1 MNGKSKKF
9 LITTIFIICGIFIA
23 NLGFCYYNI
32 QMPEQNCRFSDM
44 TFNCYASNEI
54 IGSGGCIEGSIF
66 EIDGQACIIDLDSIC
81 QRTSFVEFD
90 SDISGIGKLIYT
102 KDNIVVDS
110 RTVRVSEGYN
120 SYEYIY
126 FGIQPDSVTVVLRD
140 SRVKIE
146 RTTKIV
152 AHNKPVIYL
161 YPEEETEVNV
171 ELDFH
176 GDLTCTYPAY
186 NDGWNVIASPD
197 GTLTNLSDGRTYD
210 YLFWEGNASAEYP
223 MDNAVC
229 VKGEDTCEFLEEYLT
244 AAGLNDSEIDDF
256 ITYWLP
262 EMQDNP
268 YNLIAFQGELYEQV
282 AELHVTPEP
291 DSVLRIFM
299 TFEALDEP
307 VECGEFSMPEPFE
320 RSGFTVVEWGGT
332 NLSK

>member
-1 MNGKSKKF
+1 MNGKIKKIL
-9 LITTIFIICGIFIA
+9 LIVLLSCCGLAVVFYLSGLILFMLPSNA
-23 NLGFCYYNI
+23 HNI
-32 QMPEQNCRFSDM
+32 TDAEFEVIYDDGRPYVPLSDAIP
-44 TFNCYASNEI
+44 Y
-54 IGSGGCIEGSIF
+54 
-66 EIDGQACIIDLDSIC
+66 IDGAPTPTPIPANPTTSYVVSFDAQTNGIAALVFYKDGIVLDIKFIDVKPGRNNYQEHLEGTKESTDVVIVC
-81 QRTSFVEFD
+81 GFEHLKVKAKLGL
-90 SDISGIGKLIYT
+90 SGY
-102 KDNIVVDS
+102 D
-110 RTVRVSEGYN
+110 
-120 SYEYIY
+120 
-126 FGIQPDSVTVVLRD
+126 
-140 SRVKIE
+140 
-146 RTTKIV
+146 
-152 AHNKPVIYL
+152 KPVIYL

-229 VKGEDTCEFLEEYLT
+229 VKGEDTCAFLEEYHT

-262 EMQDNP
+262 EMQGNP

>member
-1 MNGKSKKF
+1 ME
-9 LITTIFIICGIFIA
+9 
-23 NLGFCYYNI
+23 
-32 QMPEQNCRFSDM
+32 EQRW
-44 TFNCYASNEI
+44 
-54 IGSGGCIEGSIF
+54 
-66 EIDGQACIIDLDSIC
+66 
-81 QRTSFVEFD
+81 
-90 SDISGIGKLIYT
+90 K
-102 KDNIVVDS
+102 
-110 RTVRVSEGYN
+110 
-120 SYEYIY
+120 EYLLY
-126 FGIQPDSVTVVLRD
+126 C
-140 SRVKIE
+140 
-146 RTTKIV
+146 
-152 AHNKPVIYL
+152 KPVIYL

-229 VKGEDTCEFLEEYLT
+229 VKGEDTCAFLEEYLT

-268 YNLIAFQGELYEQV
+268 YNLIAFQGEVYEQV

-320 RSGFTVVEWGGT
+320 RNGFTVVEWGGT